1 MVSNLP
7 KSKFATRTIHAGQS
21 PDPSTGA
28 IMTPIYASSTFV
40 QDSPGVH
47 KGYEYARTG
56 NPTRKAYEMCMADLE
71 GGKSAFAFASGLAAA
86 DTVLSLLDSGDEIL
100 AMDDLYGGSRR
111 LFENVRKRTSNL
123 QFNFG
128 DLSINSNLE
137 KLITKNTKMIW
148 VETPTNPMLK
158 IVDLEFI
165 AKVAKKYNIITV
177 ADNTFCSPYIQR
189 PIEHGFDI
197 VVHSATKFLNG
208 HSDMVGGIVV
218 CSLEEQAEKIAYLQ
232 NSVGAV
238 QGPFDAFFALR
249 GLKTL
254 SLRME
259 RHCSNALQ
267 IAEYLSEKSII
278 NKVYYPGLE
287 NHEGYKT
294 AKNQMNGFGGI
305 VTCVLSGGLDK
316 AKRFLETCQI
326 FQLAESLGGVESLIE
341 HPAIMTHAAVP
352 KNVRKDLGIEDG
364 LIRLSVGVEHIDD
377 LINDLER
384 AILAVKDM

>member
-7 KSKFATRTIHAGQS
+7 KSKFATRTIHAGQT

-71 GGKSAFAFASGLAAA
+71 GGLDAYAFASGLSAA
-86 DTVLSLLDSGDEIL
+86 DTVLSLLNSGDEIL

-123 QFNFG
+123 QFTFG
-128 DLSINSNLE
+128 NLSDAPNIES
-137 KLITKNTKMIW
+137 LITKNTKMIW
-148 VETPTNPMLK
+148 VETPTNPTLK
-158 IVDLEFI
+158 IVDLDYV
-165 AKVAKKYNIITV
+165 AKVAKKHNIITV

-208 HSDMVGGIVV
+208 HSDMVGGIAV
-218 CSLEEQAEKIAYLQ
+218 CALKEHSEQIAYLQ
-232 NSVGAV
+232 NSVGAI
-238 QGPFDAFFALR
+238 QGPFDAFLALR

-259 RHCSNALQ
+259 RHCSNAIK
-267 IAEYLSEKSII
+267 IAEYLTKQDLV
-278 NKVYYPGLE
+278 KHVYYPGLK
-287 NHEGYKT
+287 NHAGHEV
-294 AKNQMNGFGGI
+294 AQRQMNGYGGI
-305 VTCVLSGGLDK
+305 VTCVILGGLDA

-341 HPAIMTHAAVP
+341 HPAIMTHASIDKATRVE
-352 KNVRKDLGIEDG
+352 LGINDS
-364 LIRLSVGVEHIDD
+364 LIRLSIGIEDSED
-377 LINDLER
+377 LKNALVDALSLI
-384 AILAVKDM
+384 

>member
-21 PDPSTGA
+21 PDPTTGA

-86 DTVLSLLDSGDEIL
+86 DTVLSLLNSGDEVL

-111 LFENVRKRTSNL
+111 LFEKVRKRTSNL
-123 QFNFG
+123 KFNFG
-128 DLSINSNLE
+128 DLSNNSNLE

-158 IVDLEFI
+158 IVDLEYI
-165 AKVAKKYNIITV
+165 SKVAKKYNIITV

-189 PIEHGFDI
+189 PIELGFDI

-218 CSLEEQAEKIAYLQ
+218 CSSEEQAEEIAYLQ

-259 RHCSNALQ
+259 RHCSNALKV
-267 IAEYLSEKSII
+267 AEFLEKKKVIS
-278 NKVYYPGLE
+278 KVYYPGLK
-287 NHEGYKT
+287 NHEGYEV
-294 AKNQMNGFGGI
+294 AKKQMNGFGGI
-305 VTCVLSGGLDK
+305 VTCVLSGGLEK
-316 AKRFLETCQI
+316 ARRFLETCQI

-341 HPAIMTHAAVP
+341 HPAIMTHASVP
-352 KNVRKDLGIEDG
+352 QEVRRGLGIEDG

-384 AILAVKDM
+384 AILAVKDI

>member
-71 GGKSAFAFASGLAAA
+71 GGLSAFAFASGLAAA
-86 DTVLSLLDSGDEIL
+86 DTVLSLLDSGDEVL

-123 QFNFG
+123 KFNFG
-128 DLSINSNLE
+128 DLSNNLNIE
-137 KLITKNTKMIW
+137 KLITKNTRMIW
-148 VETPTNPMLK
+148 IETPTNPMLK
-158 IVDLEFI
+158 IVDLQFI
-165 AKVAKKYNIITV
+165 AKIAKKYNIITV

-218 CSLEEQAEKIAYLQ
+218 CSNKEHTEQIAYLQ

-267 IAEYLSEKSII
+267 IAEYLCEQSII
-278 NKVYYPGLE
+278 DKVYYPGLE
-287 NHEGYKT
+287 GHDGYDI
-294 AKNQMNGFGGI
+294 AKKQMNGFGGI

-352 KNVRKDLGIEDG
+352 KSVRKELGIEDG
-364 LIRLSVGVEHIDD
+364 LIRLSVGVEDIDD
-377 LINDLER
+377 LLKDLER
-384 AILAVKDM
+384 AITAVKDM

>member
-21 PDPSTGA
+21 PDPTTGA

-71 GGKSAFAFASGLAAA
+71 GGRSAFAFASGLAAA
-86 DTVLSLLDSGDEIL
+86 DTVLSLLNSGDEVL

-111 LFENVRKRTSNL
+111 LFEKVRKRTSNL
-123 QFNFG
+123 KFNFG
-128 DLSINSNLE
+128 DLSNNSNLE

-158 IVDLEFI
+158 IVDLEYI
-165 AKVAKKYNIITV
+165 SKVAKKYNIITV

-189 PIEHGFDI
+189 PIELGFDI

-218 CSLEEQAEKIAYLQ
+218 CSSEEQAEEIAYLQ

-259 RHCSNALQ
+259 RHCSNALKV
-267 IAEYLSEKSII
+267 AEFLEKKKVIS
-278 NKVYYPGLE
+278 KVYYPGLK
-287 NHEGYKT
+287 NHEGYEV
-294 AKNQMNGFGGI
+294 AKKQMNGFGGI
-305 VTCVLSGGLDK
+305 VTCVLSGGLEK
-316 AKRFLETCQI
+316 ARRFLETCQI

-341 HPAIMTHAAVP
+341 HPAIMTHASVP
-352 KNVRKDLGIEDG
+352 QEVRRDLGIEDG

-384 AILAVKDM
+384 AILAVKDI

>member
-71 GGKSAFAFASGLAAA
+71 GGVSAFAFASGLAAA

-123 QFNFG
+123 KFNFG
-128 DLSINSNLE
+128 DLSNNLNLE

-148 VETPTNPMLK
+148 IETPTNPMLK
-158 IVDLEFI
+158 IVDLQHVAKI
-165 AKVAKKYNIITV
+165 AKKHNIITV

-218 CSLEEQAEKIAYLQ
+218 CSQKEQAEQIAYLQ

-267 IAEYLSEKSII
+267 IAEYLSKKSII
-278 NKVYYPGLE
+278 DKVYYPGLVD
-287 NHEGYKT
+287 HSGYNV
-294 AKNQMNGFGGI
+294 AKDQMNGFGGI
-305 VTCVLSGGLDK
+305 VTCVLSGGLNK

-352 KNVRKDLGIEDG
+352 KSIRKELGIEDG
-364 LIRLSVGVEHIDD
+364 LIRLSVGVEDIDD
-377 LINDLER
+377 LIDDLER
-384 AILAVKDM
+384 AITAVQDL

>member
-7 KSKFATRTIHAGQS
+7 KAKFATRTIHAGQS

-71 GGKSAFAFASGLAAA
+71 GGLNAYAFASGLSAA
-86 DTVLSLLDSGDEIL
+86 DTVLSLLDSGDEVL

-123 QFNFG
+123 KFNFG
-128 DLSINSNLE
+128 DLSISSIVE
-137 KLITKNTKMIW
+137 SLITNNTKMIW

-158 IVDLEFI
+158 IVDLEYI
-165 AKVAKKYNIITV
+165 TNLAKKNNIITV

-197 VVHSATKFLNG
+197 VIHSATKFLNG
-208 HSDMVGGIVV
+208 HSDMIGGIAV
-218 CSLEEQAEKIAYLQ
+218 CAIEEHCEKIAYLQ

-238 QGPFDAFFALR
+238 QGPFDAFLALR

-259 RHCSNALQ
+259 KHCSNAMQ
-267 IAEYLSEKSII
+267 IAEYLVKQNII
-278 NKVYYPGLE
+278 KHVYYPGLKSHNGHDIAE
-287 NHEGYKT
+287 RQMKGY
-294 AKNQMNGFGGI
+294 GGI
-305 VTCVLSGGLDK
+305 VTCVLAGGL
-316 AKRFLETCQI
+316 ASARRFLETCQI

-352 KNVRKDLGIEDG
+352 EEVRNELGIEDG
-364 LIRLSVGVEHIDD
+364 LIRLSVGVEDIDD
-377 LINDLER
+377 LINDLDR
-384 AILAVKDM
+384 AISAVKDM